1 MTKRFEPTA
10 AERLIIA
17 MLCDIYEKLEIKNSF
32 DVELLREAAVGP
44 HHWALQWVYHGFDE
58 DPVDENLVSEV
69 TDILD
74 MWDFIELSYEELPK
88 EDQEALERY
97 RPFEGFDF
105 NDSEGVQCGSVADL
119 LINRLNRW
127 KRFAGRDLNSHMPNL
142 DRHRRM
148 LSRFTAIKEA
158 WLQDRSASKL
168 CLTREQLT
176 ELFAS

>member
-44 HHWALQWVYHGFDE
+44 HHWALQWKYHGFDE
-58 DPVDENLVSEV
+58 DPVDENLASEV
-69 TDILD
+69 ADILD
-74 MWDFIELSYEELPK
+74 MWDFIELSYEELSK

-97 RPFEGFDF
+97 HTFDGFDY
-105 NDSEGVQCGSVADL
+105 NDSEEVQCAGVADL

-127 KRFAGRDLNSHMPNL
+127 KNFAGRDLNSHIPSL

-148 LSRFTAIKEA
+148 LSRFTPMKKA
-158 WLQDRSASKL
+158 WARSGASKF
-168 CLTREQLT
+168 CLTGEQLT